1 MSKWTMFTRFFFG
14 GAVATVLSA
23 CDVQVHDLTPAEYPA
38 NYDVGMYEI
47 KATATP
53 DAMVS
58 PGSIY
63 LFALTGKRRIE
74 LTPSRDGAQWHG
86 MYPIRCSPSFP
97 LQVQAIWRLQGAM
110 TEQKVVPAQPR
121 EIKLIE
127 PEPTREAS
135 IDTTTGDSGGKAPK
149 APKGGWQGSV
159 KYRFFTQPHTLITGA
174 HIEPI
179 SQDSAD
185 VAAAKAISVVSPLP
199 VDVPCGAPTEVDL
212 SSTAQRAQGN
222 LVIDTN
228 LPAFPHWTTKV
239 QFAPK

>member
-1 MSKWTMFTRFFFG
+1 MSKWG
-14 GAVATVLSA
+14 
-23 CDVQVHDLTPAEYPA
+23 
-38 NYDVGMYEI
+38 
-47 KATATP
+47 
-53 DAMVS
+53 
-58 PGSIY
+58 Y
-63 LFALTGKRRIE
+63 LDYVKR
-74 LTPSRDGAQWHG
+74 
-86 MYPIRCSPSFP
+86 FP
-97 LQVQAIWRLQGAM
+97 LRKKARIGAIRGAE
-110 TEQKVVPAQPR
+110 EQEAT
-121 EIKLIE
+121 LI
-127 PEPTREAS
+127 
-135 IDTTTGDSGGKAPK
+135 DKTTNMKKYYMPDYIGGGGDPNTPK